1 MLDLEPFHDLFAL
14 ICCKVSE
21 RLWSYKKFKILM
33 FNGDKASLNLAFF
46 STDTP
51 AKDILRKNKKS
62 KKFDICFNVFF
73 EHQCH

>member
-1 MLDLEPFHDLFAL
+1 
-14 ICCKVSE
+14 
-21 RLWSYKKFKILM
+21 M

-51 AKDILRKNKKS
+51 AKNILRKNKKS